1 MCGIAAY
8 SGKSVNILKAMHLL
22 EDNDSRGGHSTGIY
36 VENGSFRKLYKTV
49 GTSEGLLRSIDHNK
63 TSLFVGHTRYGT
75 HGVKTAENTHPYA
88 IGMYIGCHNGVLS
101 NYEEMCN
108 KYQVEIPDVDSKA
121 IYNVLEKTDDYQT
134 LGEHGGTINAVW
146 TERDG
151 KLYVYR
157 RNNPMFMMNT
167 GDGIFF
173 SSLEEGLKEICQPDW
188 SISEVPAEKLLVVDE
203 GIIISQI
210 DIPTTYV
217 AKPDKKELNWTDYR
231 DTDSKASNTNEPF
244 VDAGYDYYDDYLTPS
259 QALEVFPDKHKESK
273 QVQSLMNQIE
283 LLEGVASENEGFMSN
298 KDLDTLYE
306 ISCKI
311 YAELTKLDE
320 REKNL
325 KANQLPLYV

>member
-1 MCGIAAY
+1 MSGIAAY